1 MNLEDVYEEA
11 QIIHVA
17 ELILQQAE
25 KGKSKEEIVSF
36 IVKTYKLSKD
46 IAEEIVNEILKEE
59 KEDFHMYV

>member
-1 MNLEDVYEEA
+1 MEDVYEEA

>member
-46 IAEEIVNEILKEE
+46 IAEEIVNEILKKE